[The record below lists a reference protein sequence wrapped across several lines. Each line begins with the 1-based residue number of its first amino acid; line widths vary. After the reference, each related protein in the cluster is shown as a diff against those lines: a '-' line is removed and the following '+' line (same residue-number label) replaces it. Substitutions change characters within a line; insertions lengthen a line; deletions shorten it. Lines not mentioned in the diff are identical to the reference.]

1 MAPPGA
7 VLTSVS
13 SSQSRGRCLPH
24 GSNHERRPVPLPLAP
39 SLSPRPVSLSPDAV
53 ESPLPLPARRPH
65 ADPVC
70 PVSAELPDRPPRFS
84 LQSTPWVWARTGR
97 TSSCS
102 AGSPSVA
109 SGDGSFLRPS
119 EHVGAGR
126 APRHPSRW
134 RRARLPW
141 RWPRGPVLPRS
152 QQAVPCPPASLSPPP
167 GVLSPAPQ
175 RCTPAPWG
183 LSSCTTCSEE
193 ALLTPL

>member
-39 SLSPRPVSLSPDAV
+39 SLSLRPVSLSPDAV

-84 LQSTPWVWARTGR
+84 LQSTPG
-97 TSSCS
+97 
-102 AGSPSVA
+102 
-109 SGDGSFLRPS
+109 F
-119 EHVGAGR
+119 GR
-126 APRHPSRW
+126 AQVGRVP
-134 RRARLPW
+134 ARPGALPW
-141 RWPRGPVLPRS
+141 RPETGPSCGLRSTWARDGHPGTPAVGAALDCHGAGHAGPCCPDPSKPSRVHQPR
-152 QQAVPCPPASLSPPP
+152 CPLHLECCPQPHSAAHLLL
-167 GVLSPAPQ
+167 GVLVHVPRA
-175 RCTPAPWG
+175 RRRLC
-183 LSSCTTCSEE
+183 
-193 ALLTPL
+193 